1 MLVRSKIIF
10 GLIKEIF
17 TGVENSFDYLMYV
30 LQERFFG
37 YKGMQKIQ
45 CMDDTVYVKT
55 HFSKYRFRIVLF
67 IDL

>member
-45 CMDDTVYVKT
+45 CMDDTVYV
-55 HFSKYRFRIVLF
+55 
-67 IDL
+67 